1 MMKKII
7 PYIIIVVLSLVILV
21 LSLTNTK
28 TETVEKCIVD
38 TVSITVVDTFIERK
52 PMYVYSRITDTM
64 VVYVDSSKTV
74 RLPITQNFYSGEY
87 YQLWVSGYKPK
98 LDSINVF
105 NNTVTKTVTNTVER
119 TVYADRTEWYVHAG
133 SMFIGN
139 DAAPYMGANVSF
151 KNGIT
156 LGADIGYYNKKSYYG
171 FNVGFKLK

>member
-1 MMKKII
+1 MKKYI
-7 PYIIIVVLSLVILV
+7 PYIAIVLLSVMLV
-21 LSLTNTK
+21 LSLTHKKVK
-28 TETVEKCIVD
+28 TIEKRIVD
-38 TVSITVVDTFIERK
+38 TVSVTVIDTIVERM

-87 YQLWVSGYKPK
+87 YQLWVSGYKPS
-98 LDSINVF
+98 LDSIAIF
-105 NNTVTKTVTNTVER
+105 NNTITKTVTQTVEHR
-119 TVYADRTEWYVHAG
+119 IYEDKTDWYVHAG

>member
-1 MMKKII
+1 MKKYI
-7 PYIIIVVLSLVILV
+7 PYIAIVLLSVMLV
-21 LSLTNTK
+21 LSLTHKKVK
-28 TETVEKCIVD
+28 TIEKRIVD
-38 TVSITVVDTFIERK
+38 TVSVTVIDTIVERM

-74 RLPITQNFYSGEY
+74 RLPITQKFYSSEY
-87 YQLWVSGYKPK
+87 YRLWISGYKPK

-133 SMFIGN
+133 SMFIN
-139 DAAPYMGANVSF
+139 NEAAPYIGANVKF
-151 KNGIT
+151 KNGIS

-171 FNVGFKLK
+171 FNIGFRLK